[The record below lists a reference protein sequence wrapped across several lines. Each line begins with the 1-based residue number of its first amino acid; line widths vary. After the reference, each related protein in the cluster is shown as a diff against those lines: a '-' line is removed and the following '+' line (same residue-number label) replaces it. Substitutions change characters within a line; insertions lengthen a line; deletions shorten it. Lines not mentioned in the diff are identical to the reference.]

1 MKKKEKI
8 YRKNVSSMQQLKI
21 NRQFHIQLL
30 LIENNKLN
38 NKLNKR
44 RMFQQSLLHLLKQKI
59 LQSMENLIRFIF
71 AYFIILVLFLLNCS
85 LLMNHYHYLIVVE
98 NYYHQKLQVF
108 QNIHQYTSFHS
119 FSIQVLDLDETLVHC
134 SMEINPAA
142 DLIFPVLI

>member
-30 LIENNKLN
+30 LIEN

>member
-21 NRQFHIQLL
+21 SKQFHSQLHR
-30 LIENNKLN
+30 IENNKLN
-38 NKLNKR
+38 NKLNRR
-44 RMFQQSLLHLLKQKI
+44 RMFQQSLLHLLKKKI

-98 NYYHQKLQVF
+98 NYYHPKLQVF
-108 QNIHQYTSFHS
+108 QNIHQYISFHS
-119 FSIQVLDLDETLVHC
+119 FSMQVLDLDETLVHC
-134 SMEINPAA
+134 SMDTNPAA
-142 DLIFPVLI
+142 DLIFPV

>member
-30 LIENNKLN
+30 LIEN

-98 NYYHQKLQVF
+98 NYYHQKFQVF